1 DSAAA
6 SSVER
11 LTAEQRSRAVTV
23 VYRRASSVRFA
34 FQSLGP
40 VEEGCSHAL
49 LLGEKPKN
57 DVKLEKV
64 EAQEAGSATQTSER
78 SPERRS
84 GGAGR
89 GARGPP
95 GVGGWPPRRRLWA
108 PARAPAGAA
117 RAVAGG
123 TGGNHEEAAE
133 VHPWPCRG
141 GRLHSRVCASLSP
154 TRRLLCTA
162 IRHALLAR
170 RK

>member
-1 DSAAA
+1 AQDSAAA

-49 LLGEKPKN
+49 LLGE
-57 DVKLEKV
+57 
-64 EAQEAGSATQTSER
+64 AGSATQTSER

-95 GVGGWPPRRRLWA
+95 GVGGWPP
-108 PARAPAGAA
+108 
-117 RAVAGG
+117 

-170 RK
+170 RKG

>member
-1 DSAAA
+1 AQDSAAA

-49 LLGEKPKN
+49 LLGE
-57 DVKLEKV
+57 
-64 EAQEAGSATQTSER
+64 AGSATQTSER

-95 GVGGWPPRRRLWA
+95 GERGRGGTTRRRPKFTRGLAAGADCTRACARLSPPRGGSCA
-108 PARAPAGAA
+108 PPFATRC
-117 RAVAGG
+117 
-123 TGGNHEEAAE
+123 
-133 VHPWPCRG
+133 WRG
-141 GRLHSRVCASLSP
+141 ERE
-154 TRRLLCTA
+154 
-162 IRHALLAR
+162 
-170 RK
+170 